1 MRVDKNRLRRIVS
14 ESIAESFAN
23 DPRTKELRDKLD
35 QRNAQASKIKEQLKS
50 FNRSFIMSTYILCEN
65 HPDLD
70 FTEIVREMVN
80 EMIEDTYIADSIH
93 GIVSNMLEILHAGN
107 TETFYIENEN
117 TESDV
122 QMDFTFKTIRDI
134 MENLKDYYVDYF
146 VAIGKG
152 L

>member
-1 MRVDKNRLRRIVS
+1 LKLDENKLRRIIS
-14 ESIAESFAN
+14 ESITESFTN
-23 DPRTKELRDKLD
+23 DPRTKALRAELD
-35 QRNAQASKIKEQLKS
+35 QRNAHANKIKDQLKS
-50 FNRSFIMSTYILCEN
+50 FDRSFIIQAYQICESM
-65 HPDLD
+65 PGLD
-70 FTEIVREMVN
+70 FQQIVREMVD

-107 TETFYIENEN
+107 IKTFYIENEN

-134 MENLKDYYVDYF
+134 MENLKDYYVNYF